1 MSDPQLTIPR
11 RLLAAGCALGAAAS
25 VALPWFPLSCALY
38 ALAAAAFGAG
48 AFLARA
54 AHENFGIVWKAA
66 IPAALI
72 ELAGALLT
80 QYDLTLLTT
89 LMTAIFFYFL
99 VTYTVSALAT
109 VFHVKPGPDPRRPPR
124 AAMQFEVA
132 ASLFALARLL
142 SDMWPTLRTFTD
154 TVAMAAMA
162 IGFALVLQFVLKLK
176 QPEE

>member
-1 MSDPQLTIPR
+1 MTR
-11 RLLAAGCALGAAAS
+11 
-25 VALPWFPLSCALY
+25 
-38 ALAAAAFGAG
+38 
-48 AFLARA
+48 
-54 AHENFGIVWKAA
+54 
-66 IPAALI
+66 
-72 ELAGALLT
+72 
-80 QYDLTLLTT
+80 DLTSGSPLKVIALFT
-89 LMTAIFFYFL
+89 LPLVLGNLFQQFYSLADTIIVGRF
-99 VTYTVSALAT
+99 VGVSALAS

-142 SDMWPTLRTFTD
+142 SDMWPTLRTITD

>member
-1 MSDPQLTIPR
+1 MSDPQLLLPR
-11 RLLAAGCALGAAAS
+11 RLLAAGCALGVAAS

-38 ALAAAAFGAG
+38 ALAAAGFGAG

-54 AHENFGIVWKAA
+54 DHENFGIVWKAA
-66 IPAALI
+66 IPAVLI

-99 VTYTVSALAT
+99 ITYSVNALAA
-109 VFHVKPGPDPRRPPR
+109 VFHLKPGADPRRPPR

-142 SDMWPTLRTFTD
+142 SDMWPSLHTITD

-176 QPEE
+176 QPQD